1 MSQEPWWANR
11 DREGEDHTPP
21 PARGPGSRRAFGQ
34 TWWSRAWIGALEH
47 NARLDPNRLSRGR
60 SYARRGTVME
70 IDFEP
75 GLVRAEVQGS
85 RPKPYGVTVR
95 IRAFDQDEWDRIIDL
110 IASQLGR
117 TAALL
122 DGELPPEVVEDAKA
136 AGVDLLPV
144 AGEVQPRCSCPDW
157 ADPCKHSAAVCYLVA
172 DALDVDPFA
181 LLQLRGRSRDQLL
194 AALRA
199 RRTGSVGAVASGL
212 QLEAEPVDEGMPAR
226 EAFRSY
232 VRAQIPTPLLP
243 PTRPGRPPVLGIGP
257 PPDAG
262 VDAEG
267 ISALATDA
275 AARAWEL
282 ATGAGDGGLQLTREQ
297 DLARRAVPL
306 VGGPRLVELA
316 REAGI
321 SQRDLTGWA
330 IAWRHAGP
338 GGLAALR
345 DEWSPE
351 PDVMSELSV
360 AAASALPGN
369 DIRVEGNRL
378 TCDRRQARLGRD
390 GLWYPFAKT
399 FGGWDLLGPPVSHPA
414 DALRR

>member
-1 MSQEPWWANR
+1 VSQEPWWA
-11 DREGEDHTPP
+11 DRSREDHTPP
-21 PARGPGSRRAFGQ
+21 PARGPGSRRGFGQ

-47 NARLDPNRLSRGR
+47 NARLDPSRLSRGR
-60 SYARRGTVME
+60 SYARRGTVRE
-70 IDFEP
+70 LTVSA
-75 GLVRAEVQGS
+75 GVVRAEVQGS

-95 IRAFDQDEWDRIIDL
+95 VRQFSSEEWERILDL

-157 ADPCKHSAAVCYLVA
+157 ADPCKHAAAVCYLVA

-181 LLQLRGRSRDQLL
+181 LLQLRGRSRDALL

-199 RRTGSVGAVASGL
+199 RRTGGPGSVSVALAG
-212 QLEAEPVDEGMPAR
+212 EPPDEGVPAGV
-226 EAFRSY
+226 AFGSY
-232 VRAQIPTPLLP
+232 VPSAIPSPLLP
-243 PTRPGRPPVLGIGP
+243 PPRPGRPAVLGIGP
-257 PPDAG
+257 PAAAG

-267 ISALATDA
+267 LSALASDA
-275 AARAWEL
+275 STRAWEL
-282 ATGAGDGGLQLTREQ
+282 ATGAGDGGLRLTRAQ

-306 VGGPRLVELA
+306 VGGPRLAELA
-316 REAGI
+316 DRAGM

-338 GGLAALR
+338 GGLAALL

-360 AAASALPGN
+360 AAAASLPGQ
-369 DIRVEGNRL
+369 DIRVDRNRL

-390 GLWYPFAKT
+390 GLWYPFVKS
-399 FGGWDLLGPPVSHPA
+399 FGGWDLAGPPVAYPQ
-414 DALRR
+414 DALRG